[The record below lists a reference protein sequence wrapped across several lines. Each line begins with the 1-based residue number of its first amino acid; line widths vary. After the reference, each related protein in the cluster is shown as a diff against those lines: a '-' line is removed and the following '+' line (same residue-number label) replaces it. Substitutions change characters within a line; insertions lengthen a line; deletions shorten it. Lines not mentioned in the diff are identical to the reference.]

1 MRITLIENFRAVFYA
16 PFYAASAL
24 GAYREQ
30 GLDVTVKTATHA
42 AGGFQT
48 PQEGEVSW
56 GGPLRLMNTLDK
68 NPRAGVVAFCE
79 IVGRDPFYLVGREPQ
94 PSFRLQDLV
103 GKRIGTVSEVPT
115 PWICLRHDLRLAGIT
130 ESSLRCRA
138 GATMPDNAAALRAGE
153 LDVIQ
158 VFQPFA
164 AQLQAEG
171 TGHVWYAS
179 ASRGPT
185 SYTSFN
191 TTRDF
196 LAREPGV
203 ALGMCRAMY
212 RTQKWIAARDGAAL
226 ADAVADYFPG
236 LPKRTLAASFDGYKA
251 LGVWNRTPLLDPKG
265 LEWLR
270 DAALADG
277 MLRTHFRYTD
287 CVDMRF
293 AEQVVREDPPALGP
307 A

>member
-24 GAYREQ
+24 GAYEQ
-30 GLDVTVKTATHA
+30 EGLEVVVKTASHA
-42 AGGFQT
+42 GGGFQT

-68 NPRAGVVAFCE
+68 NPQAGVVAFCE
-79 IVGRDPFYLVGREPQ
+79 IVGRDPFFLVGREPN
-94 PSFRLQDLV
+94 PAFRLQDLS
-103 GKRIGTVSEVPT
+103 GKKLGTVSEVPT
-115 PWICLRHDLRLAGIT
+115 PWICLRHDLRLAGVA
-130 ESSLRCRA
+130 ESGLRRKA
-138 GATMPDNAAALRAGE
+138 DGTMPENAAALRAGE

-171 TGHVWYAS
+171 AGHVWYSA

-191 TTRDF
+191 TTRAF
-196 LAREPGV
+196 LEREPAV
-203 ALGMCRAMY
+203 ALRMCRAMY
-212 RTQKWIAARDGAAL
+212 RTQRWIAAHGGEAL
-226 ADAVADYFPG
+226 ADAVAASFPG

-251 LGVWNRTPLLDPKG
+251 LGVWNRTPLLERKG

-270 DAALADG
+270 DAALGEG
-277 MLRTHFRYTD
+277 MLRTRFRYED

-293 AEQVVREDPPALGP
+293 AEQAVRDDPPALSPG
-307 A
+307 

>member
-24 GAYREQ
+24 GAYEQ
-30 GLDVTVKTATHA
+30 EGLEVVVKPATHTG
-42 AGGFQT
+42 GGFQT

-68 NPRAGVVAFCE
+68 NPQAGVVAFCE
-79 IVGRDPFYLVGREPQ
+79 IVGRDPFFLVGREPNAA
-94 PSFRLQDLV
+94 FRLQDLA

-115 PWICLRHDLRLAGIT
+115 PWICLRHDLRLAGVA
-130 ESSLRCRA
+130 ESGLQRKA
-138 GATMPDNAAALRAGE
+138 DGTMPENAAALRSGA

-171 TGHVWYAS
+171 VGHVWYAS

-191 TTRDF
+191 TTRAF
-196 LAREPGV
+196 LGREPDV
-203 ALGMCRAMY
+203 ALRMCRAMY
-212 RTQKWIAARDGAAL
+212 RTQKWIATRAGAAL

-236 LPKRTLAASFDGYKA
+236 LPKHALSASFDGYKA
-251 LGVWNRTPLLDPKG
+251 LGVWNRTPLLERKG

-270 DAALADG
+270 DAALAEG
-277 MLRTHFRYTD
+277 MLRTHFRYED

-307 A
+307 G